1 MKICVIIPR
10 EDASQQAGVRI
21 RYNRI
26 RDHLA
31 KRGDSIRVETFEAF
45 TGSVPVEDDV
55 YIFSKCYDVRA
66 PLLEQILKSSGK
78 TIGIDLFDDYFS
90 QSHDSRLDR
99 FRDSLNEHVGII
111 DFILCSTPK
120 MADVARRLAHGL
132 PVHVMNDPAPDMDAS
147 GLNILLRDKLDLL
160 LETRTLKVCWFG
172 MGDNPHYPVGLADLT
187 AFGHKLTALERS
199 GFEVRLAIRT
209 NARALTTDM
218 LARLRRLPV
227 PYSLDEWSVESEA
240 LLLQDSLACFIPTNG
255 QNFSTAKSLNRAL
268 TALSHGTQVLS
279 AGFPLYAP
287 LSPFIYR
294 DAADLLADIE
304 SRTLALRPETLGEL
318 SSLFD
323 CVGTIGHEA
332 SALLRFLEGLP
343 VANPPRAARPERF
356 AVVHGTRSGE
366 ALHAFA
372 SATGAITVASPYC
385 TDGWNFDVV
394 CRFAANA
401 ARIEV
406 FVSERIMAE
415 LPVETAARCASPETF
430 GARRFRAVRWP
441 DEMLAVV
448 SATTQKDMTALDLM
462 TGYRPVMRKVE
473 TVISWLFPGITCLFS
488 ERSVFPYTA
497 RGRPEL
503 ESEH

>member
-26 RDHLA
+26 RDDLA

-45 TGSVPVEDDV
+45 TGSAPVEDDV

-66 PLLEQILKSSGK
+66 PLLEQMLKHAGK

-99 FRDSLNEHVGII
+99 FRQSLDEMTGII
-111 DFILCSTPK
+111 DFVLCSTPRI
-120 MADVARRLAHGL
+120 AEVARGLAHGL
-132 PVHVMNDPAPDMDAS
+132 PVHVMNDPAPDMDANDLS
-147 GLNILLRDKLDLL
+147 ILLRDKLDQL
-160 LETRTLKVCWFG
+160 LETRKLKVCWFG
-172 MGDNPHYPVGLADLT
+172 MGDNPHFPVGLADLT
-187 AFGHKLTALERS
+187 AFAHKLAALERS
-199 GFEVRLAIRT
+199 GFEVSLAIRT
-209 NARALTTDM
+209 NARALTTDA

-227 PYSLDEWSVESEA
+227 PYSLDEWSVESET
-240 LLLQDSLACFIPTNG
+240 LLLRDSIACFIPTNG

-268 TALSHGTQVLS
+268 TALTHGAQVLS
-279 AGFPLYAP
+279 SGYPLYTP

-294 DAADLLADIE
+294 DPADLLADIE
-304 SRTLALRPETLGEL
+304 RRTLALRAETLGEL
-318 SSLFD
+318 GSLFD
-323 CVGTIGHEA
+323 SVGNIGQEA
-332 SALLRFLEGLP
+332 SAFLRFLKGLP
-343 VANPPRAARPERF
+343 VANPPGIARPARF

-385 TDGWNFDVV
+385 ADGWNFDVV

-406 FVSERIMAE
+406 FISEQAMAE
-415 LPVETAARCASPETF
+415 LPAEVAARCALPETF
-430 GARRFRAVRWP
+430 GARRFRSVRWP

-448 SATTQKDMTALDLM
+448 SATTGKDMTALELM
-462 TGYRPVMRKVE
+462 TGYKPVMRTVE
-473 TVISWLFPGITCLFS
+473 AVIGRLFPGVTCLFS
-488 ERSVFPYTA
+488 ERSVFPYTV
-497 RGRPEL
+497 RGFPEL